1 MFSDPKNVKKTLRL
15 CLASVFA
22 EILNTIAFKDNHYIL
37 DNFDV
42 LRPQK

>member
-1 MFSDPKNVKKTLRL
+1 MKRKHS
-15 CLASVFA
+15 SVFNFHIVQKKI
-22 EILNTIAFKDNHYIL
+22 EHNGFIDNCYIL